1 MKIHES
7 DARRIFADHG
17 LRVPPSTVATTP
29 DEAANAAAAYGGL
42 VVVKALVLAGGRGKA
57 GGVKLADDPD
67 AARDAAQAILGLE
80 IRGERV
86 RRVLVAPAVDIARE
100 IYLGVTIDRERQS
113 AVVMASA
120 AGGMDIEEVA
130 AATPEAIQRIEFDI
144 ARGVDAWQARAVG
157 FALGFAGRQVV
168 DFVGMVD
175 GLVRAFVDCD
185 ASLAEVNPL
194 VVDPEGQL
202 WAIDA
207 KLNIDD
213 NALARRRDMAQLRD
227 DDAEEPAEARARE
240 AGISYIKLTGDIGCM
255 VNGAGLAMAT
265 MDVVKHYGGEPAN
278 FLDVGGGA
286 GAERVAAALAI
297 ILDDPNVRAVF
308 VNIFGGITR
317 ADDVASGVVE
327 ARAAMSRDVPLVVR
341 LMGTNEAEG
350 LRLLADA
357 GIQAERSMDAAA
369 RLAVEAV
376 R

>member
-29 DEAANAAAAYGGL
+29 DEAAAAAAKFGGL

-57 GGVKLADDPD
+57 GGVKLADGAE
-67 AARDAAQAILGLE
+67 AARDAAQAILRLE

-86 RRVLVAPAVDIARE
+86 QRVLVAPALDIARE

-130 AATPEAIQRIEFDI
+130 AATPEVIHHIEFDI
-144 ARGVDAWQARAVG
+144 ARGVDAWQARATG
-157 FALGFAGRQVV
+157 FALGLAGRQVV

-175 GLVRAFVDCD
+175 GLVRVFVDCD

-213 NALARRRDMAQLRD
+213 NALARRPDLAQLRD
-227 DDAEEPAEARARE
+227 ADAEEPAEARARE

-317 ADDVASGVVE
+317 ADDVAKGVLE
-327 ARAAMSRDVPLVVR
+327 ARAGMPRAVPLVVR

-350 LRLLADA
+350 LRLLDDA
-357 GIQAERSMDAAA
+357 GVKAERSMDAAA
-369 RLAVEAV
+369 RLAVEAA